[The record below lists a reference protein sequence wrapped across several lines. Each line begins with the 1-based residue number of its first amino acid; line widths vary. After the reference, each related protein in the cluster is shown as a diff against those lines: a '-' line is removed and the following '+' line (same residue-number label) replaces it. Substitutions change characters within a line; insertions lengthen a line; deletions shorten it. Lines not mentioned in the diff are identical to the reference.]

1 MLLNR
6 LDGLDKVAWLAITAL
21 AFATAWPL
29 GLAMLA
35 YLAGSGRLQAWR
47 TEYAGAPGAWFN
59 IGRGSPAS
67 GLGFGGRSSCT
78 PSSGNQAFDNYR
90 SEALSRL
97 EEEQR
102 EFHAYLEHLR
112 KARDKPEFDAF
123 MAERRQRVVKVDTP
137 GPAPV
142 PA

>member
-1 MLLNR
+1 MLLTKMDE
-6 LDGLDKVAWLAITAL
+6 LGKMVWLAITAL
-21 AFATAWPL
+21 AFATAWPV

-35 YLAGSGRLQAWR
+35 YLADSGRLQAWR
-47 TEYAGAPGAWFN
+47 AEYAGAPGAWFN

-67 GLGFGGRSSCT
+67 GSRFSSRGSCA

-102 EFHAYLEHLR
+102 EFHAYLERLR
-112 KARDKPEFDAF
+112 KARNKAEFDVF
-123 MAERRQRVVKVDTP
+123 MAERRQRVVNADTP
-137 GPAPV
+137 GPASV

>member
-1 MLLNR
+1 M
-6 LDGLDKVAWLAITAL
+6 AL
-21 AFATAWPL
+21 
-29 GLAMLA
+29 GIAMLA
-35 YLAGSGRLQAWR
+35 YLAGSGRLQAWCA
-47 TEYAGAPGAWFN
+47 EYAGAPGAWFN
-59 IGRGSPAS
+59 IGRGLPAS

-102 EFHAYLEHLR
+102 EFHAYLERLR
-112 KARDKPEFDAF
+112 KARDKAEFDAF
-123 MAERRQRVVKVDTP
+123 MAERRQRVVKADTP

>member
-1 MLLNR
+1 MLPSKLDR
-6 LDGLDKVAWLAITAL
+6 LGKVAWLAIMAL
-21 AFATAWPL
+21 GFATAWPF

-47 TEYAGAPGAWFN
+47 IRYAGAPGAWFN

-67 GLGFGGRSSCT
+67 GSGLGGRNACT
-78 PSSGNQAFDNYR
+78 PSSGNQVLDNYR

-97 EEEQR
+97 EEKRRKFQ
-102 EFHAYLEHLR
+102 AYLGRLR
-112 KARDKPEFDAF
+112 KARDKAEFDAF
-123 MAERRQRVVKVDTP
+123 MAEWRQRVVSVDTP
-137 GPAPV
+137 GLAPV